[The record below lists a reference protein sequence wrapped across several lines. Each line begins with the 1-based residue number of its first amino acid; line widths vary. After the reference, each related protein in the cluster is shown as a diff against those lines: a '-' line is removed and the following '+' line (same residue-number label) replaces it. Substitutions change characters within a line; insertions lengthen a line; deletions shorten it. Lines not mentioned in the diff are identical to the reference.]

1 MTPRPQERAR
11 ERTTLMTRTAAIEVV
26 NVSKTF
32 GTYTAL
38 DDVDF
43 KIYQNEFFTLL
54 GTSGCGKT
62 TLLRMI
68 AGFENPSSGSLL
80 LNGKA
85 IDQTPTH
92 KRRVNTVFQNYA
104 LFPHMTL
111 SQNIAFGLQNLGWD
125 KARIKARVGQ
135 MLELVHMEP
144 FAARKP
150 DQLSGGQRQ
159 RIALARALAAEPEVL
174 LLDEPLSA
182 LDLKLRQAMRD
193 ELRTLQRETGIT
205 FVFVT
210 HDQEEA
216 LDMSD
221 RIAVMGKG
229 RVQQIGSPQEIYE
242 SPKNRFVADFIG
254 DTNFLEGQ
262 VIALEGGTATIRTAL
277 GLDVTA
283 PCEGVTALG
292 TATMSLRP
300 EKISVADQAEGR
312 VFDAQVVS
320 RNYMGGFTH
329 YTVKIADT
337 HLRLS
342 RRNAHSQLDALE
354 IGARTQVGFKDENAR
369 ILGQ

>member
-1 MTPRPQERAR
+1 
-11 ERTTLMTRTAAIEVV
+11 MTRPTAIEVV
-26 NVSKTF
+26 NVSKNF
-32 GTYTAL
+32 GSYTAL
-38 DDVDF
+38 DHVDF

-54 GTSGCGKT
+54 GPSGCGKT

-68 AGFENPSSGSLL
+68 AGFESPSSGALL
-80 LNGKA
+80 LNGHE
-85 IDQTPTH
+85 IDKTPTH
-92 KRRVNTVFQNYA
+92 KRRVNTVFQSYA

-111 SQNIAFGLQNLGWD
+111 SQNIAFGLQNLGWN
-125 KARIKARVGQ
+125 KARIKERVGQ
-135 MLELVHMEP
+135 MLEMVHMEQ
-144 FAARKP
+144 FAQRKP

-193 ELRTLQRETGIT
+193 ELRVLQRETGIT

-229 RVQQIGSPQEIYE
+229 RVQQIGTPKDIYE
-242 SPKNRFVADFIG
+242 DPKNRFVADFIG
-254 DTNFLEGQ
+254 DTNFLEGEI
-262 VIALEGGTATIRTAL
+262 VSLNGKTATIRTAL
-277 GLDVTA
+277 GTDVTTS
-283 PCEGVTALG
+283 CESVSAMGA
-292 TATMSLRP
+292 ATMSIRP
-300 EKISVADQAEGR
+300 EKIGVGDQAEGTIYDAR
-312 VFDAQVVS
+312 VVA

-329 YTVKIADT
+329 YTVKIGET
-337 HLRLS
+337 ELRLS
-342 RRNAHSQLDALE
+342 RRNAQSHQDSLA
-354 IGARTQVGFKDENAR
+354 IGSETKIGFRDENAR